1 MALILKDR
9 VKETCTG
16 TSGNMAL
23 TGAVS
28 GYVAFDADAT
38 FDSNTTYY
46 ALEDADGTKWEVGL
60 GTLSADSTTL
70 TRTTILATQASFT
83 DTTRQTFSSG
93 THTIYCV
100 YPAGKSVH
108 LDASGVLSHS
118 VVNAD
123 ISGSAAIGITK
134 LASSSIGV
142 SDGSSTTEISLGEDI
157 QFRGTSNEVEVAES
171 SGTITVGLPS
181 SITANVTGNV
191 TGNAD
196 TATNATN
203 ATHVAVA
210 DNESTDENNLIT
222 FIEDASATGNV
233 GLESDGDF
241 HYNPSTGTVTATI
254 FKGNIDAVDGDFDGT
269 LEADAITIGGTAL
282 NTVIAGVTVTNATNA
297 TNAVTATN
305 ANHVAVADN
314 ESTDENNLITFIEDA
329 SATGN
334 VGLESDGDFH
344 YNPSTGTVTATIFK
358 GNIDAV
364 DGDFDGTLEADAIT
378 VGGTALNTV
387 IAGVTVTNATN
398 AVTATNANHVA
409 VADNESTDEN
419 NLITFIEDASATGNV
434 GLESDGDFHYNPST
448 GTVTATIFK
457 GNIDAVDGDF
467 DGTLEA
473 DAITVGGTAL
483 NTVIAGV
490 TVANATNAVTATNA
504 NHVAVA
510 DNESTDENNLIPFIE
525 DASATGNVGL
535 ESDGDFHYNPSS
547 GTITATIFKGNIDA
561 VDGDFDGTLEADAIT
576 IGGTALNTVIAGVTV
591 TNATTAVNA
600 THVAVADNESTDE
613 NNLITFI
620 EDASA
625 TGNVG
630 LESDGDFHYNP
641 SSGTVTATIF
651 KGNIDAVD
659 GDFDGT
665 LEADAITVGGTALN
679 TVIAGVTVT
688 NATNAAHVSV
698 ADNES
703 TDENNLITFIEDAGA
718 TGNVGLESDGDFHYN
733 PSSGTVTATIFK
745 GNIDAV
751 DGDFDGTLEADAITV
766 GGTAL
771 NTVIAGVTVT
781 NATNAVN
788 ATHVSVADNESTDE
802 NNLITFIEDASAT
815 GNVGLESD
823 GDFHYNPSTGTV
835 TATIFKGNID
845 AVDGDFDGTL
855 EADAITVGG
864 TALNTVIAG
873 VTVTNATNAA
883 HVAVADNES
892 TDENN
897 LITFI
902 EDASATGNVGL
913 ESDGDFHYNP
923 STGTVTATIF
933 KGNIDAVDGDFD
945 GTLEADA
952 ITVGGTALNTVIAGV
967 TVTNATN
974 AVTATNANH
983 VAVADNESTDE
994 NNLIPFIEDASAT
1007 GNVGLESDGDFH
1019 YNPSS
1024 GTITATIFKGNI
1036 DAVDGDFDGTLEAD
1050 AITIGGTA
1058 IGSIYS
1064 VIAGSSSIV
1073 TTGALDSG
1081 SITSG
1086 FGNIDNGS
1094 SSIACGSLDV
1104 SDGNIT
1110 NVGDIDCDSIS
1121 VADAANGLNIDV
1133 SGANNGTAKITLKD
1147 NVATA
1152 LDVTEASNSYMK
1164 FTTTDNASRI
1174 VTNVGVV
1181 GNTTALTSQSGSV
1194 VINAALGNYFT
1205 VATSGNITGLDI
1217 QNAVVGQK
1225 ILIRFAWGGD
1235 HSLAFTDTVIW
1246 PGGTVP
1252 GTTASGVDMIGFLCT
1267 TASSAFD
1274 GFIVGEDIKSS

>member
-1 MALILKDR
+1 MALVLKDR

-16 TSGNMAL
+16 TSGDMAL

-38 FDSNTTYY
+38 FDGNTTYY

-108 LDASGVLSHS
+108 LDGSGVLSHS
-118 VVNAD
+118 IVNAD
-123 ISGSAAIGITK
+123 ISNSAAIAIAK

-142 SDGSSTTEISLGEDI
+142 SDGSSTTEISLGQDI
-157 QFRGTSNEVEVAES
+157 QFRGTSNEVEVAEA

-181 SITANVTGNV
+181 SITANVTGDL

-282 NTVIAGVTVTNATNA
+282 NTVIAGVTVANA

-314 ESTDENNLITFIEDA
+314 ESTDENNLIPFIEDA

-344 YNPSTGTVTATIFK
+344 YNPSSGTITATIFK

-378 VGGTALNTV
+378 VGGVALNTV

-473 DAITVGGTAL
+473 DAITIGGTAL

-547 GTITATIFKGNIDA
+547 GTVTATIFKGNIDA

-576 IGGTALNTVIAGVTV
+576 IGGTALD
-591 TNATTAVNA
+591 
-600 THVAVADNESTDE
+600 TH
-613 NNLITFI
+613 
-620 EDASA
+620 
-625 TGNVG
+625 
-630 LESDGDFHYNP
+630 
-641 SSGTVTATIF
+641 
-651 KGNIDAVD
+651 
-659 GDFDGT
+659 
-665 LEADAITVGGTALN
+665 
-679 TVIAGVTVT
+679 
-688 NATNAAHVSV
+688 
-698 ADNES
+698 
-703 TDENNLITFIEDAGA
+703 
-718 TGNVGLESDGDFHYN
+718 
-733 PSSGTVTATIFK
+733 
-745 GNIDAV
+745 
-751 DGDFDGTLEADAITV
+751 
-766 GGTAL
+766 
-771 NTVIAGVTVT
+771 IAGVTVT

-788 ATHVSVADNESTDE
+788 ATHINVADNESTDE

-883 HVAVADNES
+883 HVSVADNESTDENNLIPFIEDASATGNVGLESDGDFHYNPSSGTVTATIFKGNIDAVDGDFDGTLEADAITIGGTALDTHIAGVTVTNSTNAVNATHVSVADNES

-952 ITVGGTALNTVIAGV
+952 ITIGGTALNTVIAGV

-1064 VIAGSSSIV
+1064 AIAGSSSIV

-1110 NVGDIDCDSIS
+1110 NAGDIDCDSIS

-1246 PGGTVP
+1246 PGGTAP
-1252 GTTASGVDMIGFLCT
+1252 GTTASGVDMIGFICT

>member
-1 MALILKDR
+1 M
-9 VKETCTG
+9 
-16 TSGNMAL
+16 
-23 TGAVS
+23 
-28 GYVAFDADAT
+28 
-38 FDSNTTYY
+38 
-46 ALEDADGTKWEVGL
+46 
-60 GTLSADSTTL
+60 
-70 TRTTILATQASFT
+70 
-83 DTTRQTFSSG
+83 
-93 THTIYCV
+93 
-100 YPAGKSVH
+100 
-108 LDASGVLSHS
+108 
-118 VVNAD
+118 
-123 ISGSAAIGITK
+123 SAAG
-134 LASSSIGV
+134 AAAFNS
-142 SDGSSTTEISLGEDI
+142 
-157 QFRGTSNEVEVAES
+157 
-171 SGTITVGLPS
+171 
-181 SITANVTGNV
+181 
-191 TGNAD
+191 
-196 TATNATN
+196 
-203 ATHVAVA
+203 
-210 DNESTDENNLIT
+210 
-222 FIEDASATGNV
+222 
-233 GLESDGDF
+233 
-241 HYNPSTGTVTATI
+241 TVTATGFI
-254 FKGNIDAVDGDFDGT
+254 IGSADINEAELETIDGVTAGTVAASKAVVVDSNKDIGSFRNVTLTGELDAATLDISGDADIDGT

-282 NTVIAGVTVTNATNA
+282 DTHIAGVTVTN
-297 TNAVTATN
+297 
-305 ANHVAVADN
+305 
-314 ESTDENNLITFIEDA
+314 S
-329 SATGN
+329 
-334 VGLESDGDFH
+334 
-344 YNPSTGTVTATIFK
+344 
-358 GNIDAV
+358 
-364 DGDFDGTLEADAIT
+364 
-378 VGGTALNTV
+378 
-387 IAGVTVTNATN
+387 
-398 AVTATNANHVA
+398 
-409 VADNESTDEN
+409 
-419 NLITFIEDASATGNV
+419 
-434 GLESDGDFHYNPST
+434 
-448 GTVTATIFK
+448 
-457 GNIDAVDGDF
+457 
-467 DGTLEA
+467 
-473 DAITVGGTAL
+473 
-483 NTVIAGV
+483 
-490 TVANATNAVTATNA
+490 
-504 NHVAVA
+504 
-510 DNESTDENNLIPFIE
+510 
-525 DASATGNVGL
+525 
-535 ESDGDFHYNPSS
+535 
-547 GTITATIFKGNIDA
+547 
-561 VDGDFDGTLEADAIT
+561 
-576 IGGTALNTVIAGVTV
+576 
-591 TNATTAVNA
+591 
-600 THVAVADNESTDE
+600 
-613 NNLITFI
+613 
-620 EDASA
+620 
-625 TGNVG
+625 
-630 LESDGDFHYNP
+630 
-641 SSGTVTATIF
+641 
-651 KGNIDAVD
+651 
-659 GDFDGT
+659 
-665 LEADAITVGGTALN
+665 
-679 TVIAGVTVT
+679 
-688 NATNAAHVSV
+688 
-698 ADNES
+698 
-703 TDENNLITFIEDAGA
+703 
-718 TGNVGLESDGDFHYN
+718 
-733 PSSGTVTATIFK
+733 
-745 GNIDAV
+745 
-751 DGDFDGTLEADAITV
+751 
-766 GGTAL
+766 
-771 NTVIAGVTVT
+771 
-781 NATNAVN
+781 TNAVN

-952 ITVGGTALNTVIAGV
+952 ITIGGTALNTVIAGV

-1064 VIAGSSSIV
+1064 AIAGSSSIV

-1246 PGGTVP
+1246 PGGTAP
-1252 GTTASGVDMIGFLCT
+1252 GTTASGVDMIGFICT

>member
-1 MALILKDR
+1 MALVLKDR

-16 TSGNMAL
+16 TSGDMAL

-28 GYVAFDADAT
+28 GYVAFDADST
-38 FDSNTTYY
+38 FDGNTTYY

-118 VVNAD
+118 IVNAD
-123 ISGSAAIGITK
+123 ISNSAAIAIAK

-157 QFRGTSNEVEVAES
+157 QFRGTSNEVEVAEA

-181 SITANVTGNV
+181 SITANVTGDL

-297 TNAVTATN
+297 VTATN

-378 VGGTALNTV
+378 
-387 IAGVTVTNATN
+387 
-398 AVTATNANHVA
+398 
-409 VADNESTDEN
+409 
-419 NLITFIEDASATGNV
+419 
-434 GLESDGDFHYNPST
+434 
-448 GTVTATIFK
+448 
-457 GNIDAVDGDF
+457 
-467 DGTLEA
+467 
-473 DAITVGGTAL
+473 
-483 NTVIAGV
+483 
-490 TVANATNAVTATNA
+490 
-504 NHVAVA
+504 
-510 DNESTDENNLIPFIE
+510 
-525 DASATGNVGL
+525 
-535 ESDGDFHYNPSS
+535 
-547 GTITATIFKGNIDA
+547 
-561 VDGDFDGTLEADAIT
+561 
-576 IGGTALNTVIAGVTV
+576 IGGTALD
-591 TNATTAVNA
+591 
-600 THVAVADNESTDE
+600 TH
-613 NNLITFI
+613 
-620 EDASA
+620 
-625 TGNVG
+625 
-630 LESDGDFHYNP
+630 
-641 SSGTVTATIF
+641 
-651 KGNIDAVD
+651 
-659 GDFDGT
+659 
-665 LEADAITVGGTALN
+665 
-679 TVIAGVTVT
+679 
-688 NATNAAHVSV
+688 
-698 ADNES
+698 
-703 TDENNLITFIEDAGA
+703 
-718 TGNVGLESDGDFHYN
+718 
-733 PSSGTVTATIFK
+733 
-745 GNIDAV
+745 
-751 DGDFDGTLEADAITV
+751 
-766 GGTAL
+766 
-771 NTVIAGVTVT
+771 IAGVTVT

-788 ATHVSVADNESTDE
+788 ATHINVADNESTDE

-883 HVAVADNES
+883 HVSVADNESTDENNLIPFIEDASATGNVGLESDGDFHYNPSSGTVTATIFKGNIDAVDGDFDGTLEADAITIGGTALDTHIAGVTVTNSTNAVNATHVSVADNES

-952 ITVGGTALNTVIAGV
+952 ITIGGTALNTVIAGV

-1019 YNPSS
+1019 YNPST

-1064 VIAGSSSIV
+1064 AIAGSSSIV

-1152 LDVTEASNSYMK
+1152 LDITEASNSYMK
-1164 FTTTDNASRI
+1164 FTSTDNATRI

-1181 GNTTALTSQSGSV
+1181 GNTTALTSQSVSV

-1205 VATSGNITGLDI
+1205 VATNGNITGLDI

-1235 HSLAFTDTVIW
+1235 HSLAFTDTVAF
-1246 PGGTVP
+1246 PGNTPP
-1252 GTTASGVDMIGFLCT
+1252 GTTASGVDVIGFICT

>member
-1 MALILKDR
+1 MSTLVLKDR

-16 TSGNMAL
+16 TDGNFTFA
-23 TGAVS
+23 GAVS
-28 GYVAFDADAT
+28 GYVAFST
-38 FDSNTTYY
+38 VGNSKLTYY
-46 ALEDADGTKWEVGL
+46 AVEDADGSKWEVGL
-60 GTLSADSTTL
+60 GTINSDSTQIA
-70 TRTTILATQASFT
+70 RTTVISNQAGNTST
-83 DTTRQTFSSG
+83 QTFSGG

-100 YPAGKSVH
+100 YPADKSVH
-108 LDASGVLSHS
+108 LDANGVLIASNIGHADDTDLITLTSGVVTVAGELDAVSLDVS
-118 VVNAD
+118 GNAD
-123 ISGSAAIGITK
+123 I
-134 LASSSIGV
+134 
-142 SDGSSTTEISLGEDI
+142 DGTLEAD
-157 QFRGTSNEVEVAES
+157 A
-171 SGTITVGLPS
+171 ITVNG
-181 SITANVTGNV
+181 TALDTHIAGVTV
-191 TGNAD
+191 
-196 TATNATN
+196 TNATN
-203 ATHVAVA
+203 AAHVAVADNESTDENNLITFIEDASATGNVGLESDGDFHYNPSTGTVTATIFKGNIDAVDGDFDGTLEADAITIGGTALNTVIAGVTVANATNAVTATNANHIAVA

-297 TNAVTATN
+297 VTATN
-305 ANHVAVADN
+305 ANHVAVADNESTDENNLIPFIEDASATGNVGLESDGDFHYNPSSGTVTATIFKGNIDAVDGDFDGTLEADAITIGGTALDTHIAGVTVTNATNAVNATHINVADN

-398 AVTATNANHVA
+398 AAHV
-409 VADNESTDEN
+409 S
-419 NLITFIEDASATGNV
+419 
-434 GLESDGDFHYNPST
+434 
-448 GTVTATIFK
+448 
-457 GNIDAVDGDF
+457 
-467 DGTLEA
+467 
-473 DAITVGGTAL
+473 
-483 NTVIAGV
+483 
-490 TVANATNAVTATNA
+490 
-504 NHVAVA
+504 VA

-547 GTITATIFKGNIDA
+547 GTVTATVFKGNIDA

-576 IGGTALNTVIAGVTV
+576 IGGTALDTHIAGVTV
-591 TNATTAVNA
+591 TN
-600 THVAVADNESTDE
+600 S
-613 NNLITFI
+613 
-620 EDASA
+620 
-625 TGNVG
+625 
-630 LESDGDFHYNP
+630 
-641 SSGTVTATIF
+641 
-651 KGNIDAVD
+651 
-659 GDFDGT
+659 
-665 LEADAITVGGTALN
+665 
-679 TVIAGVTVT
+679 
-688 NATNAAHVSV
+688 
-698 ADNES
+698 
-703 TDENNLITFIEDAGA
+703 
-718 TGNVGLESDGDFHYN
+718 
-733 PSSGTVTATIFK
+733 
-745 GNIDAV
+745 
-751 DGDFDGTLEADAITV
+751 
-766 GGTAL
+766 
-771 NTVIAGVTVT
+771 
-781 NATNAVN
+781 TNAVN

-952 ITVGGTALNTVIAGV
+952 ITIGGTALNTVIAGV

-1064 VIAGSSSIV
+1064 AIAGSSSIV

-1246 PGGTVP
+1246 PGGTAP

-1274 GFIVGEDIKSS
+1274 GFIVGEDIKAS